1 MEDRM
6 TNNKEHFVGID
17 VAKDW
22 LDVAILEEKN
32 TLRIANFKSGIGKLV
47 KRMKALTPA
56 LIVVEATGGYEEA
69 LVLALFEAGLP
80 VALVS
85 PQRVRQYARAKGRL
99 AKTDQLDAQVLAEYG
114 KTIQPRRFVGKSEE
128 RKKLSALVGRRNQLN
143 AMLQAE
149 KNRLRGQSGAIRSSL
164 EQVIV
169 CLETQVHQME
179 KEIRRLLQQNT
190 DLQSQEKLLRTAKS
204 IGPVTAATLLADLPE
219 LGQLDRQEI
228 AALVGVAPMNADTGR
243 KRGYRK
249 TKGGRPA
256 VRRALYMATLTGIR
270 YNPILKPQYD
280 QLVRRG
286 KQKKVAITACM
297 RKMLTILNAMLRDKQ
312 PFRYPATP

>member
-1 MEDRM
+1 MPND
-6 TNNKEHFVGID
+6 KEHFVGID

-22 LDVAILEEKN
+22 FDVAILGEKRTKQLSN
-32 TLRIANFKSGIGKLV
+32 TKKGIREMVRWMSQLR
-47 KRMKALTPA
+47 PQ

-99 AKTDQLDAQVLAEYG
+99 AKTDPLDAHLLAEYG
-114 KTIQPRRFVGKSEE
+114 QAIQPRLFVGKSEE
-128 RKKLSALVGRRNQLN
+128 RKHLSALVGRRNQLN

-149 KNRLRGQSGAIRSSL
+149 KNRLRGQTGVVRSSL
-164 EQVIV
+164 EKVIA
-169 CLETQVHQME
+169 CLAAELKQMDQ
-179 KEIRRLLQQNT
+179 EIRALLQTQT
-190 DLQSQEKLLRTAKS
+190 DLQAQEKLLRTAKS

-228 AALVGVAPMNADTGR
+228 AALVGVAPMNADTGK

-249 TKGGRPA
+249 TKGGRPD
-256 VRRALYMATLTGIR
+256 VRRTLYMATLSGIR
-270 YNPILKPQYD
+270 HNPVLKPHYEH
-280 QLVRRG
+280 LRKRG
-286 KQKKVAITACM
+286 KEKKVAITACM
-297 RKMLTILNAMLRDKQ
+297 RKMLVILNAMIRDQQ
-312 PFRYPATP
+312 PFRYPATA